1 MPQLKDVC
9 RFIRSKNAGPYWI
22 TVDLYFDAANY
33 AAYAEA
39 PGLSIEALAH
49 AAAVAPGEVRKFV
62 VPDLHVVKVTYPR
75 PSPQGGV
82 LERDL
87 HGGQQFVRFQALEV

>member
-1 MPQLKDVC
+1 MPKLKDVC

-22 TVDLYFDAANY
+22 TVDLFFDAEGY
-33 AAYAEA
+33 ARHAEA
-39 PGLSIEALAH
+39 PGLSEARLAQ
-49 AAAVAPGEVRKFV
+49 AAGVTPEDVRKYL
-62 VPDLHVVKVTYPR
+62 VPALYVVKVSYPR
-75 PSPQGGV
+75 TAPQGGV